1 MSGLSLPIALWT
13 ALVATVV
20 MLDLTAYLVAAARA
34 QQLADAAALAAVSA
48 DVRGPRV
55 VAAELTAAGGGS
67 LVACD
72 CSDRGRAEVVVGV
85 PVPGL
90 VIPSLG
96 AGRVEA
102 TAAARLVRPGDREHV
117 PVSGP

>member
-1 MSGLSLPIALWT
+1 MSTLVLPILVWT
-13 ALVATVV
+13 TVVATVV
-20 MLDLTAYLVAAARA
+20 VVDLTAYLVAAARA
-34 QQLADAAALAAVSA
+34 QQMADSAALAAVAA

-55 VAAELTAAGGGS
+55 VAVDLAVAGGGS

-72 CSDRGRAEVVVGV
+72 CPDGAGRATVVVSV

-90 VIPSLG
+90 VVPRLG

-102 TAAARLVRPGDREHV
+102 SAGAELVWPH
-117 PVSGP
+117 GPR

>member
-1 MSGLSLPIALWT
+1 VSGLVLPLMVWT
-13 ALVATVV
+13 TVVATVV
-20 MLDLTAYLVAAARA
+20 VVDLTAYLVAAARA
-34 QQLADAAALAAVSA
+34 QQLADAAALAAVTP

-55 VAAELTAAGGGS
+55 AATDLAEAGGGS

-72 CSDRGRAEVVVGV
+72 CPDGAGHAEVVVSV

-90 VIPSLG
+90 LVPTLG

-102 TAAARLVRPGDREHV
+102 SAGAELVWSRDLR
-117 PVSGP
+117 

>member
-1 MSGLSLPIALWT
+1 MVWT
-13 ALVATVV
+13 TVVATVV
-20 MLDLTAYLVAAARA
+20 VVDLTAYLVAAARA
-34 QQLADAAALAAVSA
+34 QQLADAAALAAVTP

-55 VAAELTAAGGGS
+55 AATDLAEAGGGS

-72 CSDRGRAEVVVGV
+72 CPDGAGHAEVVVSV

-90 VIPSLG
+90 LVPTLG

-102 TAAARLVRPGDREHV
+102 SAGAELVWSRDLR
-117 PVSGP
+117 

>member
-1 MSGLSLPIALWT
+1 MSGLSFPIALWT
-13 ALVATVV
+13 ALVAAVV
-20 MLDLTAYLVAAARA
+20 VLDLTGYLVAAARA
-34 QQLADAAALAAVSA
+34 QQLADSAALAAVSG

-55 VAAELTAAGGGS
+55 AAAELAEAGGGF

-72 CSDRGRAEVVVGV
+72 CSGTGQAEVVVGV

-90 VIPSLG
+90 VVPTLG

-102 TAAARLVRPGDREHV
+102 TAAARLVRPG
-117 PVSGP
+117 GG